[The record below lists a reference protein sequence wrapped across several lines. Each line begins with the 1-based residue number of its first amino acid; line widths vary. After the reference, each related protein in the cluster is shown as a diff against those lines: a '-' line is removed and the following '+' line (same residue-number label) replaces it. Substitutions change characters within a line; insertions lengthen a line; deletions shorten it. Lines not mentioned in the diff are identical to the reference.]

1 MTDALNEIFDF
12 LGGKIG
18 GLAETVL
25 NGTIIKFCVQFLEFL
40 GKLILQTGCSLYNT
54 LIKLSGSF
62 LTQSPK
68 DWMGG
73 SGWAEIQKINDGFI
87 VVGLTLIT
95 VFWLVAFFSEV
106 TDFRSE
112 IRLEKMLIN
121 LTRLSVA
128 QWLVCHSLDIVGALF
143 SLVGDL
149 IPGGTSSIEID
160 VNYVVNTMEAY
171 AEDNYTLSSL
181 ALMAGIILMG
191 AIFAL
196 VMVVIGV
203 LILKTSFVRFFK
215 VLIIVPYGALA
226 SSTVAGTHA
235 VSSSAVSFYKYALNC
250 ILEAVTMIIAIKVYA
265 AIVGSMSKFMMDG
278 NLGKSVTVSS
288 ASFIDIGI
296 SLGGS
301 LLIQII
307 LALAM
312 YSVIKEA
319 STMTQRALGL

>member
-1 MTDALNEIFDF
+1 
-12 LGGKIG
+12 
-18 GLAETVL
+18 
-25 NGTIIKFCVQFLEFL
+25 
-40 GKLILQTGCSLYNT
+40 
-54 LIKLSGSF
+54 
-62 LTQSPK
+62 
-68 DWMGG
+68 
-73 SGWAEIQKINDGFI
+73 
-87 VVGLTLIT
+87 
-95 VFWLVAFFSEV
+95 
-106 TDFRSE
+106 
-112 IRLEKMLIN
+112 
-121 LTRLSVA
+121 
-128 QWLVCHSLDIVGALF
+128 
-143 SLVGDL
+143 
-149 IPGGTSSIEID
+149 
-160 VNYVVNTMEAY
+160 
-171 AEDNYTLSSL
+171 
-181 ALMAGIILMG
+181 MG

-203 LILKTSFVRFFK
+203 LILKTSFARFFK